1 MKCRSCKSCQR
12 ERMPNLPKVN
22 SRCLW
27 TVRSLIFNDMAIA
40 RLDAPGSKLRN
51 LEFAWRQV
59 GRNPP
64 MMRLSPVQPPR
75 KISCP
80 AFSAN
85 RLSLLR
91 ESGGL

>member
-40 RLDAPGSKLRN
+40 RLDAPWAASCAISIRV
-51 LEFAWRQV
+51 AS
-59 GRNPP
+59 GRP
-64 MMRLSPVQPPR
+64 QPADDAP
-75 KISCP
+75 
-80 AFSAN
+80 
-85 RLSLLR
+85 
-91 ESGGL
+91 